1 MKRLLLGLLFAVAAF
16 GCGGGG
22 SGGGGGGST
31 TFTLQGRIIWI
42 ETGSATSPASTVQVG
57 ATTAPTDDQG
67 FFSLEVPTGTS
78 SLTVTYQ
85 SIVRTFSFVTGTG
98 TVDVGDLYIGPEQ
111 VTIQGK
117 VTDASSGSPVS
128 GAKVSIAGRQ
138 ATTAANGTFSV
149 LNVAYS
155 SANTTVFLGLDGV
168 VSASGYFER
177 HFNPESLATGG
188 IVQVGTI
195 TLTPLGSDTPPPP
208 PYDVQGQVLPSDK
221 GPGSVVEALQGAVV
235 LRRVVADSQGRFTFW
250 LPQGTFTIK
259 ATQGSDTGQASVTV
273 TDTSVIK
280 NVNVTY

>member
-1 MKRLLLGLLFAVAAF
+1 MKRLLLGLLLTLAVF

-22 SGGGGGGST
+22 GGGGGGGST

-57 ATTAPTDDQG
+57 SQTTPTDDQG
-67 FFSLEVPTGTS
+67 YFSLEVPAGTS

-85 SIVRTFSFVTGTG
+85 SIVRTFSFVTGTD

-111 VTIQGK
+111 VTVQGR

-128 GAKVSIAGRQ
+128 AAKVAIGGRQ

-155 SANTTVFLGLDGV
+155 SANTTVFLGLDGT
-168 VSASGYFER
+168 VSASAYFER

-188 IVQVGTI
+188 VVQVGTI
-195 TLTPLGSDTPPPP
+195 SLTPLGSDTPPPP
-208 PYDVQGQVLPSDK
+208 PYDVQGTVLPSDK

-235 LRRVVADSQGRFTFW
+235 LRRVVADSQGKFTFW
-250 LPQGTFTIK
+250 LPQGTFTIR
-259 ATQGSDTGQASVTV
+259 ATQGADTGQASVTV

-280 NVNVTY
+280 NVNVTL